1 MKQPLSAPT
10 SFTWHRPTEQQ
21 ILLLHAALFSEEA
34 ALAAWRAWR
43 LTADLDQLPPGGFGL
58 LPLLVYNLQPLGIVD
73 PLLDQCQG
81 IHRRTW
87 TQNQLYIRQVA
98 TLIQALQ
105 EGQVKPLLYD
115 EMLLALAY
123 YPAQGLRMI
132 QQVHLVT
139 PADQGAATQACLNQ
153 AGWRPRQTPKAWIRG
168 LVVGGAHPQ
177 RLQQAGSDLTLAWQ
191 QAVPNAYPPL
201 ATDLWQ
207 QAHPLTINGVA
218 TEGVSPTDLFLM
230 VCTQGIA
237 DLWRFGAVQWLADA
251 TMLLRTATIDWARLG
266 ALATQQAFTLRLTA
280 ALQGLHQWVD
290 APLPAASLAAITR
303 LPVQPFERWEAQCD
317 QRLPSTLGKGSVLWL
332 AARRRRWV
340 RQI

>member
-1 MKQPLSAPT
+1 MKKLLFT
-10 SFTWHRPTEQQ
+10 STPSPWHQPTEQQ
-21 ILLLHAALFSEEA
+21 ILLLHAALLESEA

-58 LPLLVYNLQPLGIVD
+58 LPLLAYNLQRLDIVD

-105 EGQVKPLLYD
+105 EGQIKPLLYND
-115 EMLLALAY
+115 VLLALAY

-132 QQVHLVT
+132 QRVHLVT
-139 PADQGAATQACLNQ
+139 PDSQGTTAQACLNR
-153 AGWRPRQTPKAWIRG
+153 AGWRPQQTPKTWVRS
-168 LVVGGAHPQ
+168 LVVGGARPQ
-177 RLQQAGSDLTLAWQ
+177 HLQQAGGDLTLAWQ
-191 QAVPNAYPPL
+191 QASPHAYPPL

-218 TEGVSPTDLFLM
+218 AEGVSPTDLFLM
-230 VCTQGIA
+230 ICTQGIA

-251 TMLLRTATIDWARLG
+251 TTLLRTAAIDWARLVT
-266 ALATQQAFTLRLTA
+266 LAAQQAFTLRLTA

-290 APLPAASLAAITR
+290 APVPAASLAAISM
-303 LPVQPFERWEAQCD
+303 LPVQPFERWEAQCY
-317 QRLPSTLGKGSVLWL
+317 QRLPSMLGKGSVLWL
-332 AARRRRWV
+332 ATRRHRWV
-340 RQI
+340 RQS